1 MIGEVKLRFRAA
13 RTHIHTYTDT
23 HARARTLSHEH
34 LRPYGVTLL
43 VVADGPVPGNG
54 HRHPDFSCTRACVP
68 GVPRVPTR
76 KHGWPARGQ
85 VQLVVNGASA
95 AEVVSLLHSDSAL
108 SMALVNPGT
117 VNKVKEV
124 MLTHMRAHM
133 HTHTHASARTYTHT
147 NKHAHTR
154 NYTHTHTC
162 THACTH
168 PHTNTN
174 THRHTHSLVR
184 ACGKKRLQIMGQ
196 VASGNDRVVFRER
209 TERSLAGVQRRRTF
223 LCRNR
228 WRRLSPTQSALRVSC
243 GHLE

>member
-1 MIGEVKLRFRAA
+1 VIGEVKLRFRAA
-13 RTHIHTYTDT
+13 RTHTHTYTDT

-54 HRHPDFSCTRACVP
+54 RRHPDFSCTRACVP

-154 NYTHTHTC
+154 TYTHTHTHTRMHVHAHKHKHTQ
-162 THACTH
+162 THTLTGACMCKT
-168 PHTNTN
+168 T
-174 THRHTHSLVR
+174 S
-184 ACGKKRLQIMGQ
+184 AYMGQ

-223 LCRNR
+223 LGRNR
-228 WRRLSPTQSALRVSC
+228 WKRLSPTQ
-243 GHLE
+243 